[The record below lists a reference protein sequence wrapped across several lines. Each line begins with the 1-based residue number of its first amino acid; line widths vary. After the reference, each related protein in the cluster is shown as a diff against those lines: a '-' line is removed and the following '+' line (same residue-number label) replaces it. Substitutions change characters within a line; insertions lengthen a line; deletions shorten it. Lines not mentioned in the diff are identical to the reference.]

1 MGEREQRYPFDT
13 IEAKWQKHWDD
24 NRTFAVSED
33 PGVPRERRRYV
44 LDMFP
49 YPSSSGLHVGHP
61 EGYTATDIYCRYLRM
76 QGYAVLHPMGF
87 DSFGLPA
94 ENYAIETGT
103 HPRATTEENIERF
116 RKQIKSFG
124 FSYDWQR
131 EVSTHTQEYYRW
143 TQWIFLQLYHQGLA
157 YIADLPV
164 WFCPN
169 LGTVLANE
177 EVLAT
182 DDGPRSER
190 GNHPV
195 ERRQLRQWVL
205 RITEFA
211 EELLAGLDGLDWP
224 ESIKAM
230 QRNWIGRSEGA
241 VVRFDIAGHEGAN
254 IEVFTTRPDT
264 LFGATF
270 IVLAPEHPLIEK
282 ITTDAQSKPVSGY
295 ISGVQNKSDLE
306 RTDLAKEK
314 SGVFTGGFAVNP
326 ATGEKIPIWVGEYVL
341 ISYGG
346 GAIMGVPAHDE
357 RDHEFA
363 TLHGLSI
370 VPVYEIADNSESE
383 WRVPDLPFTGSGR
396 VINSG
401 EFSGLGTGE
410 CKEKI
415 ITWLEAR
422 GLGSAKVE
430 YKLRDWIFS
439 RQRYWGEPIPVG
451 FGSDGSMH
459 PLGASELP
467 LTLPEVKSYQ
477 PSGDGNSPL
486 ATIDE
491 WMSYPDPQAPG
502 ETLRRESNT
511 MPQWAG
517 SCWYYMRFIDPHN
530 STQFADKE
538 KLAYWLPVDLYVGGA
553 EHAVLHLLYA
563 RFWHRVLYKIGLVPC
578 AEPFKRLVNQGI
590 ILGENGIK
598 MSKSLGNVVNP
609 DELIAQYGADSLRI
623 YEMFMG
629 PLQMPKPWNTNGLV
643 GMFRFLNRVWNFA
656 ATAPLIDDSST
667 PAPLEL
673 QQTVHRAVK
682 KVGEDIDRLA
692 FNTAISQL
700 MICLNAFTKTDG
712 GGRFA
717 SLWERF
723 VLLLSPFAPHI
734 GEELWEQ
741 LGHTESLA
749 YQAWPEYSQE
759 LIVDDTCTIAVQV
772 NGKLRGT
779 IECAGGLGREAVIG
793 AAMENEQVARHL
805 GGREPKKVI
814 VVPDKLVNFVV
825 AG

>member
-1 MGEREQRYPFDT
+1 MKLPMTTAR
-13 IEAKWQKHWDD
+13 A
-24 NRTFAVSED
+24 
-33 PGVPRERRRYV
+33 
-44 LDMFP
+44 
-49 YPSSSGLHVGHP
+49 SG
-61 EGYTATDIYCRYLRM
+61 D
-76 QGYAVLHPMGF
+76 
-87 DSFGLPA
+87 
-94 ENYAIETGT
+94 
-103 HPRATTEENIERF
+103 
-116 RKQIKSFG
+116 
-124 FSYDWQR
+124 
-131 EVSTHTQEYYRW
+131 
-143 TQWIFLQLYHQGLA
+143 
-157 YIADLPV
+157 
-164 WFCPN
+164 
-169 LGTVLANE
+169 
-177 EVLAT
+177 
-182 DDGPRSER
+182 
-190 GNHPV
+190 
-195 ERRQLRQWVL
+195 
-205 RITEFA
+205 
-211 EELLAGLDGLDWP
+211 
-224 ESIKAM
+224 
-230 QRNWIGRSEGA
+230 
-241 VVRFDIAGHEGAN
+241 
-254 IEVFTTRPDT
+254 
-264 LFGATF
+264 
-270 IVLAPEHPLIEK
+270 
-282 ITTDAQSKPVSGY
+282 
-295 ISGVQNKSDLE
+295 
-306 RTDLAKEK
+306 
-314 SGVFTGGFAVNP
+314 
-326 ATGEKIPIWVGEYVL
+326 
-341 ISYGG
+341 
-346 GAIMGVPAHDE
+346 
-357 RDHEFA
+357 
-363 TLHGLSI
+363 
-370 VPVYEIADNSESE
+370 
-383 WRVPDLPFTGSGR
+383 VPDLPFTGSGR

-451 FGSDGSMH
+451 FGDDGSMH

-491 WMSYPDPQAPG
+491 WMSYPDPQTPG

-656 ATAPLIDDSST
+656 ATAPLIDDSKT

-793 AAMENEQVARHL
+793 AAMGNEQVVRHL